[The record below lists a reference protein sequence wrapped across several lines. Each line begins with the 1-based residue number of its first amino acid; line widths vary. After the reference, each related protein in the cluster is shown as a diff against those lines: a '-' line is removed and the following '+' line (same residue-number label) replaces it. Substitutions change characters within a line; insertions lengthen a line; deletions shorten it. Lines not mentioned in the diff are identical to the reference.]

1 MNLIWESSVPVVTST
16 PVAFTERVAVTAPE
30 AEASVSSR
38 VMMALA
44 VGAIVR
50 STVLRL
56 LSAKLAAPV
65 QDALDRGIDKGLV
78 TPVGRTA
85 AAVAVARADAE
96 TGAALAD
103 VVATKGINANPKA
116 PAATPASVRLPV
128 RIALDNAFPF
138 VNAHS

>member
-1 MNLIWESSVPVVTST
+1 
-16 PVAFTERVAVTAPE
+16 
-30 AEASVSSR
+30 
-38 VMMALA
+38 MMALA

-78 TPVGRTA
+78 VPVGRTA
-85 AAVAVARADAE
+85 ATVAVARADAE

-138 VNAHS
+138 VNARS

>member
-16 PVAFTERVAVTAPE
+16 PVAFTARVAVTA

-65 QDALDRGIDKGLV
+65 QDALDRGIDKTAAGDA
-78 TPVGRTA
+78 PVGRTA

-138 VNAHS
+138 VNARS